1 MRGNMFGFGGTS
13 FGSPG
18 TGTGGL
24 KTKGK
29 SGTQVVNPGWKT
41 KDNSSSGSVIRPNAT
56 STITSQVLSSNSDNV
71 SSDAVR
77 DQVRNFWSNKFS
89 SSSKKNNCDDLKS
102 NNESEKK
109 LVKPKV
115 FKVDDDEE
123 DCQSLSKCP
132 VCNKQIPLN
141 QINDHIDDCLNAQ
154 NQAASSSSP
163 AKLSS
168 ESLKRPNPF
177 IEPEENV
184 KFSCP
189 ICQREVY
196 ADDMNTHLDN
206 CINKE

>member
-18 TGTGGL
+18 TGTTGL

-41 KDNSSSGSVIRPNAT
+41 KDNSSSGSVIRSNAT
-56 STITSQVLSSNSDNV
+56 STITSQVLSSNSDSV

-77 DQVRNFWSNKFS
+77 DQVRNFWSTKFS
-89 SSSKKNNCDDLKS
+89 SSKKSNCDDLKS
-102 NNESEKK
+102 NHESEKK

-115 FKVDDDEE
+115 FKVDDDDEV
-123 DCQSLSKCP
+123 DCLGKCP
-132 VCNKQIPLN
+132 VCNKDIPLN
-141 QINDHIDDCLNAQ
+141 QINAHIDDCLNAP
-154 NQAASSSSP
+154 NQEDASSST
-163 AKLSS
+163 KLSK
-168 ESLKRPNPF
+168 ESKKRPNPF
-177 IEPEENV
+177 VEPDENA
-184 KFSCP
+184 KFPCP

-196 ADDMNTHLDN
+196 ADDMNIHLDN